1 MCMLKCMLTFAQSSL
16 VKERFVLV
24 QKNDVTSLYPVTD
37 NADFSVSADEKFI
50 ISDAG
55 SDDTVIDLKEV
66 TGFGITTRI
75 SASDHDIIDDITD
88 ADNKQ
93 WSISSI
99 RGVLLRSSRSG
110 TPDLSDLEKGQI
122 YILKIGSATYKYVS
136 L

>member
-1 MCMLKCMLTFAQSSL
+1 MCMLTFAQSSL

-88 ADNKQ
+88 ADNKP
-93 WSISSI
+93 WSISSMN
-99 RGVLLRSSRSG
+99 GMLLRSSRSG
-110 TPDLSDLEKGQI
+110 TPDLSGLEKGQI